1 MKNKECLDLS
11 CEKNESKNE
20 KNLRVVDKVYSKKI
34 NSINSDN
41 EEREFQF
48 VVPIDEQINI
58 NINKILSDYNIKLER
73 SIS

>member
-1 MKNKECLDLS
+1 MKVKMR
-11 CEKNESKNE
+11 

-73 SIS
+73 SIP